1 MTTGSN
7 TARQAAIMTR
17 LNAARQSLGKSISDV
32 TPEIA
37 SRGSEWSVGDLLAHL
52 SETYYQDM
60 AAKILSEEQPIF
72 DSHDS
77 DTEWKREQEQALS
90 CIDDV
95 IDIVNRLTP
104 EDMDRSGKMNGQ
116 PLMVLDAL
124 ELSVAHFEE
133 HLAQLKDEVRPREG
147 LTAV

>member
-1 MTTGSN
+1 MTTESN
-7 TARQAAIMTR
+7 KTRQATIITR
-17 LNAARQSLGKSISDV
+17 LDTARQSLEKSISDV
-32 TPEIA
+32 SPAMA

-72 DSHDS
+72 ASYDSE
-77 DTEWKREQEQALS
+77 TEWKRQQELALS

-104 EDMDRSGKMNGQ
+104 EDMDRSGQMNGQ

-147 LTAV
+147 LTAD